1 MCVRACAYMR
11 VCMCV
16 CKCMFVCMTVGSL
29 TQANT
34 KGPGTT
40 IAPYALKAEC
50 THLGCLVN
58 WREDESKYACPCH
71 NDSDSFDLYSH

>member
-16 CKCMFVCMTVGSL
+16 CKCVFVCMTVGSL

-58 WREDESKYACPCH
+58 WREDESKYGPCH